1 MFITKFM
8 FWFWIMMIML
18 MIVLGYV
25 HFMAGSMLSLGV
37 SAAAALLALYNLYNT
52 HKILNR

>member
-25 HFMAGSMLSLGV
+25 HFMAGSMLLLGV
-37 SAAAALLALYNLYNT
+37 NAATALIASFNLYHT
-52 HKILNR
+52 RKSLNR

>member
-1 MFITKFM
+1 M